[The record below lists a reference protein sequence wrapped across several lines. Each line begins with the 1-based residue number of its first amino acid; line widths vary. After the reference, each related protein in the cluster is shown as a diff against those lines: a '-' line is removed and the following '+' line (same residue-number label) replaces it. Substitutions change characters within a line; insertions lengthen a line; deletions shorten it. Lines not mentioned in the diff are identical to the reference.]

1 MNFRRLARGLPRLA
15 AYGAA
20 VVFLALLAAAFLPM
34 DVRYTAPDV
43 RASAGFA
50 GAKAAVE
57 RMIAG
62 APPTL
67 SPEGRP
73 RAFLH
78 EGPTDQVFVLL
89 HGLTN
94 SPEQFD
100 KLGRILFER
109 GHNVVIPLTPGHG
122 KADVMTDKLGNF
134 TAQGM
139 LDAANEAI
147 TLARGLGRQLTVAG
161 LSVNGATTAWVAQ
174 NRADV
179 DRAVLLAPF
188 FAPAGL
194 PHWAAAPMGRVLVR
208 APNVFLWWDPYHQA
222 DLPGP
227 AHAYPRFST
236 RSIGETMLLGVD
248 VLDASRGSAS
258 ACGSILV
265 VTTASDR
272 AASNRITAQLV
283 TNWRTFRPADIAA
296 FEFPAADNVP
306 HDFIDP
312 AQADQRVGF
321 VYPKLVEMLETGR
334 PWAGAASSN

>member
-1 MNFRRLARGLPRLA
+1 MNFRRLARGLPRIA
-15 AYGAA
+15 ASGAA
-20 VVFLALLAAAFLPM
+20 VLFLAALAAAFLPM
-34 DVRYTAPDV
+34 DVRYSAPDG
-43 RASAGFA
+43 RPPAGFVA
-50 GAKAAVE
+50 AKAAVE
-57 RMIAG
+57 QMIAA

-67 SPEGRP
+67 SPKGRP

-78 EGPTDQVFVLL
+78 GEATGQVFVLL

-122 KADVMTDKLGNF
+122 KADVMTDKLGDF

-194 PHWAAAPMGRVLVR
+194 PQWAGAPMGRMLVR
-208 APNVFLWWDPYHQA
+208 APNVFLWWDPYHRA

-236 RSIGETMLLGVD
+236 KSIGETMLLGAN
-248 VLDASRGSAS
+248 VLDASIGSAP

-272 AASNRITAQLV
+272 AASNRITAQLAA
-283 TNWRTFRPADIAA
+283 NWRTSRPTAVAA
-296 FEFPAADNVP
+296 YEFPAADNVP

-312 AQADQRVGF
+312 AQADQRVDF
-321 VYPKLVEMLETGR
+321 VYPKLIEMLESGR
-334 PWAGAASSN
+334 PWAAPASGG